1 VDLLTAEG
9 AGAFVGT
16 WRLISLEARLE
27 DGEVIRA
34 RRRRSG
40 YLMYGDDGYM
50 SVAFMADGRPKFS
63 SPDIRGGTPEEKV
76 TAINDYIS
84 YCGRFEVKEDRV
96 VHHIEVSL
104 FPNWVGTSQERSY
117 EFDGDRLTLS
127 TPLMTV
133 GGRRLSNRLVWQK
146 VSCS

>member
-1 VDLLTAEG
+1 MTAEG

-16 WRLISLEARLE
+16 WRLVSLEARLK

-40 YLMYGDDGYM
+40 YLMYGGDGYM
-50 SVAFMADGRPKFS
+50 SVAFMADGRLRFS
-63 SPDIRGGTPEEKV
+63 SSYIRGGTPEEKV
-76 TAINDYIS
+76 TAINDYVS
-84 YCGRFEVKEDRV
+84 YCGRFEVKGDRV

-133 GGRRLSNRLVWQK
+133 GGRRLSNRLVWEK
-146 VSCS
+146 VSRS

>member
-1 VDLLTAEG
+1 MTGEG
-9 AGAFVGT
+9 ARAFVGT
-16 WRLISLEARLE
+16 WRLVSLEASLE

-50 SVAFMADGRPKFS
+50 SVAFMADGRPRFS
-63 SPDIRGGTPEEKV
+63 SPDIRGGTLEEKV
-76 TAINDYIS
+76 AAIDDYVS

-104 FPNWVGTSQERSY
+104 FPNWVGTSQDRSY

-127 TPLMTV
+127 TPQMTV
-133 GGRRLSNRLVWQK
+133 GGRRLSNRLVWEK